1 MDIKIAKEII
11 VKDINDITPYWRNP
25 RKNDK
30 TVDALCEIIP
40 VVGFNVP
47 VVIDKDGVIIKGH
60 ARYRACVKLGI
71 TKVPCI
77 VSDNDEEKNRLDR
90 IADNKMSELAEWD
103 VPELR
108 YELEQIDY
116 PMEKIGF
123 DVPKVDFMDN
133 VYEQHEFAEVTEADF
148 QRAAKS
154 IVNNTPDAR
163 EGIKSAFTDD
173 EDVGSTLPEKKVHL
187 VKIKC
192 PRCGETFVYEQKE

>member
-77 VSDNDEEKNRLDR
+77 VSDNDVMGN
-90 IADNKMSELAEWD
+90 LA
-103 VPELR
+103 
-108 YELEQIDY
+108 
-116 PMEKIGF
+116 
-123 DVPKVDFMDN
+123 
-133 VYEQHEFAEVTEADF
+133 
-148 QRAAKS
+148 
-154 IVNNTPDAR
+154 
-163 EGIKSAFTDD
+163 
-173 EDVGSTLPEKKVHL
+173 
-187 VKIKC
+187 
-192 PRCGETFVYEQKE
+192 